1 MIQSQQPYNWK
12 YPTLLTLSTIT
23 VVLSLTWPKPQ
34 FKASIPMPARV
45 EEAIHLPASQTL
57 KGHSTWV
64 YAVAISPDNKYL
76 ASGSYDGQIKI
87 WNLKTGQLLHQLSG
101 HTDAIQTLA
110 ISPDGILAS
119 GGWDNRV
126 RLWNLETGTL
136 IRTLKGHVEDVKT
149 LAISSD
155 GKWLAS
161 GSADQTIKLW
171 HLQTGKQHLTLK
183 TSDWIRSV
191 SFSPDN
197 QTLASGSENGSVQI
211 WSVTDGKPLHTL
223 AGHSQAVW
231 SVAFSPDGQT
241 LATGSTDKTVKLWQ
255 LSNQQLQDT
264 LVGHSKAVWSVAFS
278 PDGQTLASGSYD
290 KSIRLWNPKTGQSI
304 RDWTGHK
311 KPVWSVIFSPDGQTL
326 ASGSGDETVK
336 LWQIDSSLKPQT
348 KETTESPEKQVSQ
361 PSVSE
366 VMNAEKMAELNQQL
380 YQAIDQKWQ
389 SVQFNETLV
398 YQVKVTTDGKVA
410 SYRPV
415 NAAASYWVTKT
426 PLEKL
431 RQTNVSSES
440 LIEFEVVMKPDGI
453 LEVAP
458 IQGWNNRP

>member
-57 KGHSTWV
+57 NGHSTWV
-64 YAVAISPDNKYL
+64 YALAISPDNKYL

-87 WNLKTGQLLHQLSG
+87 WNLEKGQLLHTLSG

-136 IRTLKGHVEDVKT
+136 IQTLKGHVEDVKT

-161 GSADQTIKLW
+161 GSADKTIKLW
-171 HLQTGKQHLTLK
+171 HLQTGKQHLTVK
-183 TSDWIRSV
+183 TSDWVRSV

-278 PDGQTLASGSYD
+278 PDGQTLASGS
-290 KSIRLWNPKTGQSI
+290 
-304 RDWTGHK
+304 
-311 KPVWSVIFSPDGQTL
+311 
-326 ASGSGDETVK
+326 GDETVK
-336 LWQIDSSLKPQT
+336 LWQIDSSVNSQT
-348 KETTESPEKQVSQ
+348 EKVAESSEKQAPE
-361 PSVSE
+361 PSASE
-366 VMNAEKMAELNQQL
+366 AMNAEKMAELNQQL
-380 YQAIDQKWQ
+380 YQKIDKKWQ
-389 SVQFNETLV
+389 SIQFNETLV

-415 NAAASYWVTKT
+415 NAAASYWVTET
-426 PLEKL
+426 PLEQL
-431 RQTNVSSES
+431 QQTNISNEN
-440 LIEFEVVMKPDGI
+440 LIEFEVVMKPSGI